1 MKPNT
6 LYYLPAYLQFSVIFF
21 IKAPR
26 LSKKNMEL
34 RLINFHN
41 KLVALRLFFWL
52 KDFKALLQNFL
63 RVCLV

>member
-41 KLVALRLFFWL
+41 KLVALRLFF
-52 KDFKALLQNFL
+52 
-63 RVCLV
+63 